1 MPRTYGYQPTGDT
14 TPGTP
19 PTEPAGAS
27 SARTRHSFAVTTTGP
42 TSAQVLID
50 GHDIAHGVTG
60 LTLTM
65 GVAQVPT
72 VTLDLAI
79 LDATEIQDVQA
90 RVLIPDATRD
100 LLTHLGWTA
109 PADPHAEPTEPIEIT
124 PYLVVQRYRTARG
137 TWAWCWRCWG
147 DGDCGGHLTLDLNN
161 RAHAERNAREHL
173 AAEHPDA
180 TLEQIVPG
188 KEG

>member
-1 MPRTYGYQPTGDT
+1 MPRTYGQQRASDT

-100 LLTHLGWTA
+100 LLTRLGWTPPTGA
-109 PADPHAEPTEPIEIT
+109 ARPEPADDLNIT
-124 PYLVVQRYRTARG
+124 PYLVVHRYRTDRG
-137 TWAWCWRCWG
+137 AWAWSWNCDG
-147 DGDCGGHLTLDLNN
+147 DGTCEGHRALDFDN
-161 RAHAERNAREHL
+161 RAHAERNAHSHLDARHVTWRE
-173 AAEHPDA
+173 
-180 TLEQIVPG
+180 V
-188 KEG
+188 KMEG